1 MTFDF
6 FNKAQDQNVLPF
18 KFRLTVD
25 SSRVLISTTQTFS
38 TRHAHSVGVC
48 VNVFVCEHH
57 SSPEGLHMQVS
68 NSISACLKQSV
79 CHSCFVGR
87 RRCVKENRAAL
98 SVFKTNVNCSQNWT
112 FFSPSR
118 LKLFSFGFNEVLL
131 AEASLTCERG

>member
-48 VNVFVCEHH
+48 VNVFVSTIAPLRVCTCRC
-57 SSPEGLHMQVS
+57 PT
-68 NSISACLKQSV
+68 ASV
-79 CHSCFVGR
+79 P
-87 RRCVKENRAAL
+87 A
-98 SVFKTNVNCSQNWT
+98 
-112 FFSPSR
+112 
-118 LKLFSFGFNEVLL
+118 
-131 AEASLTCERG
+131 